1 MRGGVTL
8 RRVTSAAACLA
19 LASIALAA
27 CGSSGGT
34 PPTATPP
41 APTATASVPVQ
52 PSATATAPLNATAT
66 PPAEPTTPATA
77 EPEPTSTAAPGPAQ
91 VVTRGNPARRMVAL
105 TFDAGSDAGYTAEI
119 LDTLRANGVRAS
131 FSLTGQWAE
140 DNHNL
145 TLAIASAG
153 HQIINHSYSHPS
165 FTGASSSDTALTADA
180 RALELQR
187 TETTIYHLTG
197 RSTLPYF
204 RPPFG
209 DYDAGVLR
217 DVGADGYR
225 YVVMWTVDTRGWQ
238 GASADAIVQRVLS
251 TAEPGAIYVMH
262 VGSQSQDAA
271 ALQRVIDGLRA
282 QGYGFGTIGDVLA
295 P

>member
-1 MRGGVTL
+1 
-8 RRVTSAAACLA
+8 
-19 LASIALAA
+19 
-27 CGSSGGT
+27 
-34 PPTATPP
+34 
-41 APTATASVPVQ
+41 
-52 PSATATAPLNATAT
+52 
-66 PPAEPTTPATA
+66 
-77 EPEPTSTAAPGPAQ
+77 
-91 VVTRGNPARRMVAL
+91 MVAL
-105 TFDAGSDAGYTAEI
+105 TFDAGSDAGYTAQI
-119 LDTLRANGVRAS
+119 LDTLRQEGVRAS
-131 FSLTGQWAE
+131 FSLTGRWAE
-140 DNHNL
+140 DNHAL

-165 FTGASSSDTALTADA
+165 FTGASSSDTALTADE

-197 RSTLPYF
+197 RSTIPYF

-209 DYDAGVLR
+209 DYDASVLR

-225 YVVMWTVDTRGWQ
+225 YVVMWTVDTHGWE
-238 GASADAIVQRVLS
+238 GASADEIVQRVLS

-282 QGYGFGTIGDVLA
+282 RGYAFGTIGDIIA

>member
-1 MRGGVTL
+1 MRGGMTVG
-8 RRVTSAAACLA
+8 RAACMGLCLA

-27 CGSSGGT
+27 CGSSGG
-34 PPTATPP
+34 PRSTATPP
-41 APTATASVPVQ
+41 ARTPSASVPAQPTASV
-52 PSATATAPLNATAT
+52 TT
-66 PPAEPTTPATA
+66 PPNAATDTPAPPPTP
-77 EPEPTSTAAPGPAQ
+77 EPEATSTPVPGPAQ
-91 VVTRGNPARRMVAL
+91 VITRGNPARRMVAL
-105 TFDAGSDAGYTAEI
+105 TFDAGSDAGYTAQI

-197 RSTLPYF
+197 RSTIPYF

>member
-1 MRGGVTL
+1 VQR
-8 RRVTSAAACLA
+8 AACAALCLA
-19 LASIALAA
+19 LAPAVLAA
-27 CGSSGGT
+27 CGGRGGA
-34 PPTATPP
+34 PATAIPP
-41 APTATASVPVQ
+41 APTATGSAPAQPSAAVTAPSNATGTPAVEPV
-52 PSATATAPLNATAT
+52 PSATAAPEA
-66 PPAEPTTPATA
+66 
-77 EPEPTSTAAPGPAQ
+77 TSTPAPGPAQ
-91 VVTRGNPARRMVAL
+91 VITRGNTARRMVAL
-105 TFDAGSDAGYTAEI
+105 TFDAGSDAGYTAQI
-119 LDTLRANGVRAS
+119 LDTLRQEGVRAS

-140 DNHNL
+140 DHHSL
-145 TLAIASAG
+145 ALAIASGG

-165 FTGASSSDTALTADA
+165 FTGASSSDTALTAGA

-197 RSTLPYF
+197 RSTMPYF

-225 YVVMWTVDTRGWQ
+225 YVVMWTVETRGWQ

-251 TAEPGAIYVMH
+251 TAERGAIYVMH
-262 VGSQSQDAA
+262 VGSESQDAA

-282 QGYGFGTIGDVLA
+282 QGYSFGTVGDVLA